1 MIDKLPP
8 LNALR
13 AFEAAARRLSIK
25 DAAEELSVTPGAV
38 SQMIRALELRLGIRL
53 FHRSHR
59 AIALTEAGRDYLP
72 AILNAFRQISEA
84 TRRLAAAAESG
95 LLTVSVTPSFAAAW
109 LAPRL
114 LSFQEGHPDIDLQI
128 VSSKALAN
136 FDRDGVDVAI
146 RHGLGRYPGLHSERL
161 FAVELVPVAAPAL
174 VDQLGLPKHPGD
186 LTAWPHIHDAERKDW
201 HLWLQAQGVTEIGPP
216 RGPAFDDPS
225 LLLTA
230 VLAGQ
235 GAALAPAAIAALDL
249 AKGRL
254 IKLFDIAWPDDFAYY
269 LVYPEGADQRP
280 KVAAFRDWIISAAAE
295 PARAAAQPAIPAL
308 DP

>member
-1 MIDKLPP
+1 
-8 LNALR
+8 
-13 AFEAAARRLSIK
+13 
-25 DAAEELSVTPGAV
+25 
-38 SQMIRALELRLGIRL
+38 MIRALELRLGIRL

-72 AILNAFRQISEA
+72 AIRNAFRQIGEA
-84 TRRLAAAAESG
+84 TRRLAAVAESG

-186 LTAWPHIHDAERKDW
+186 LTAWPHLHDAERQDW
-201 HLWLQAQGVTEIGPP
+201 HLRLQAQGVTEIGPP
-216 RGPAFDDPS
+216 HGPAFDDPS

-235 GAALAPAAIAALDL
+235 GTALGACGDRGARP
-249 AKGRL
+249 G
-254 IKLFDIAWPDDFAYY
+254 
-269 LVYPEGADQRP
+269 EGPADQALRHRLARRLRLLP
-280 KVAAFRDWIISAAAE
+280 CLSGRRRSEAE
-295 PARAAAQPAIPAL
+295 GRGVSRL
-308 DP
+308 DYQRGG